1 MTTTREKSTIGH
13 CKKSAVLPCPVG
25 ANFSFQIKS
34 TAPDHSRRAP
44 TSSATEDGD
53 HDRFERPVG
62 REIVRHLAFASPPRG
77 APSPVPL
84 APPPIASLSL
94 TPARDPD
101 LRPTDRPFPP
111 PPRVYPPA

>member
-13 CKKSAVLPCPVG
+13 CISAVLPCPVG

-94 TPARDPD
+94 NPARDPD

-111 PPRVYPPA
+111 PPRVYPPT

>member
-13 CKKSAVLPCPVG
+13 CICAVLPCPVG

-62 REIVRHLAFASPPRG
+62 RESRQMGRGERAF
-77 APSPVPL
+77 
-84 APPPIASLSL
+84 
-94 TPARDPD
+94 T
-101 LRPTDRPFPP
+101 
-111 PPRVYPPA
+111 